1 MKTNKIILAGLM
13 AVGMLFAACTE
24 ETPLR
29 TPSPADAN
37 SVMAYFSS
45 ENQSNQEVEPNTSF
59 PVVISRD
66 NVSDAATFEISYEE
80 SVEGAFTLQPT
91 VSFAAGESTTTIMV
105 KLNSVVKAGQL
116 AKLTLTIP
124 STAATYYNTN
134 SCPVFDFNITA
145 GYLWVSAGTAMFT
158 SSLCSAGFGQT
169 MTAEV
174 EVQCAS
180 DYASEEGDKLYRL
193 VSPYYLVSQGILC
206 TVPGWNIPFLLDK
219 DNNAKELMI
228 KQGMYQIFDT
238 DLLSGIMYMYWDLVN
253 YGAYNAFF
261 NQGNIYVIQTIMSNG
276 SGLYGPYQ
284 EYWQWTPPTE

>member
-1 MKTNKIILAGLM
+1 MKTNKIILTALM
-13 AVGMLFAACTE
+13 AVATLFAACTE

-29 TPSPADAN
+29 GLSQADKGT
-37 SVMAYFSS
+37 AYFAA
-45 ENQSNQEVEPNTSF
+45 SNATAMEVEPNTSF
-59 PVVISRD
+59 SVVLCRE
-66 NVSDAATFEISYEE
+66 ATPKSVTFNLSYSE
-80 SVEGAFTLQPT
+80 SVEGAFTLDKT
-91 VSFAAGESTTTIMV
+91 VTFAEGDSVATVVVTLNPVLTAGNTATLS
-105 KLNSVVKAGQL
+105 
-116 AKLTLTIP
+116 LTIP
-124 STAATYYNTN
+124 EEVATYYASHSYPTLDVN
-134 SCPVFDFNITA
+134 VTA